1 MDMEKDY
8 QKPVAEVVLMEM
20 DRSIL
25 ESSLTGSR
33 SNYNSSEGW
42 EEIVM
47 Y

>member
-33 SNYNSSEGW
+33 SNYSANDGW
-42 EEIVM
+42 EDVI
-47 Y
+47 